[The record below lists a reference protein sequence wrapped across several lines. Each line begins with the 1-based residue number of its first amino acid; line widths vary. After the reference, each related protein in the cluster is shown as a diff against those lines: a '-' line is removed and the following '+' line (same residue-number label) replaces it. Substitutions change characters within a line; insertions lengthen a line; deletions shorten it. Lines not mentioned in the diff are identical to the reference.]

1 MIIMKNKIG
10 IRLED
15 KNIWEKRVP
24 IVPSDMKDLINKESI
39 DFIVQS
45 SSIRAFKDD
54 DYREIGVQVSPNID
68 KASVILAIKE
78 IPLPVLK
85 AQTSPKTYI
94 FFSHTIKG
102 QKHNMPML
110 KQIMETKSTLIDYEK
125 VVNEKGFR
133 LIFFGNW
140 AGLAGMIEIL
150 WGFGERAK
158 INKNVG
164 NPFLN
169 IKHTWEYDTL
179 DSARKA
185 VSEVGKEITEK
196 GLPEELVPLVVGFAG
211 YGNVSTGAQSMLDF
225 LPVKE
230 IDPTELKEFY
240 NNKDF
245 SSKCIYKV
253 VFKEEHMVEPID
265 GEFGLQD
272 YYDHG
277 LSKYQGVFPRYFPFL
292 SILINAIYWSDK
304 YPRLIT
310 KKFLK
315 SQFESAE
322 DVRCQIIGDISCDI
336 EGGIEAT
343 LRTTKP
349 DNPVFIYNPF
359 TDEATIGLEGK
370 GIAIMAVDNLPCEL
384 PMESSTSFSETLKPF
399 VPMIAAADYSKSFN
413 ELDLPPTIKNAVIVH
428 QGEITPNYKYIE
440 KFETFKDA

>member
-1 MIIMKNKIG
+1 MKNKIG

-15 KNIWEKRVP
+15 KNIWEKRAP
-24 IVPSDMKDLINKESI
+24 IIPKHVKELISEESL

-45 SSIRAFKDD
+45 SKIRTFSDKKYQEAGATIMSDLKDA
-54 DYREIGVQVSPNID
+54 N
-68 KASVILAIKE
+68 VIFAIKE
-78 IPLPVLK
+78 VPIPVIE
-85 AQTSPKTYI
+85 AQESPTTYI

-102 QKHNMPML
+102 QKQNMPML
-110 KQIMETKSTLIDYEK
+110 KKIMEKDTLIDYEK

-150 WGFGERAK
+150 WGYGQRVK
-158 INKNVG
+158 TSKNIE
-164 NPFLN
+164 NPFSTL
-169 IKHTWEYDTL
+169 KHTWEYDTL
-179 DSARKA
+179 DTARKA

-196 GLPEELVPLVVGFAG
+196 GLPEEIVPLVVGFAG

-225 LPVKE
+225 LPIEE

-240 NNKDF
+240 NRKEF
-245 SSKCIYKV
+245 SSNCVYKV
-253 VFKEEHMVEPID
+253 VFKEEHMVEPIE
-265 GEFGLQD
+265 GEFKLQH

-277 LSKYQGVFPRYFPFL
+277 LAKYRGVFPQYFPYL
-292 SILINAIYWSDK
+292 SILVNAIYWSDK

-315 SQFESAE
+315 SQFESDE
-322 DVRCQIIGDISCDI
+322 NVRCQIIGDISCDI

-343 LRTTKP
+343 LKTTKP

-359 TDEATIGLEGK
+359 TDEATVGLEGI

-384 PMESSTSFSETLKPF
+384 PVESSTSFSETLKPF
-399 VPMIAAADYSKSFN
+399 VPIIANADYSKPFI
-413 ELDLPPTIKNAVIVH
+413 ELDLPPVIKHAVITH
-428 QGEITPNYKYIE
+428 RGKLTPNYKYIE
-440 KFETFKDA
+440 EFDTYKGV

>member
-1 MIIMKNKIG
+1 MKNKIG

-24 IVPSDMKDLINKESI
+24 IVPSDMKDLIKEDI
-39 DFIVQS
+39 DFTVQS
-45 SSIRAFKDD
+45 SSIRAFRDD
-54 DYREIGVQVSPNID
+54 EYRKIGVKVTPDIEEANLIF
-68 KASVILAIKE
+68 AIKE
-78 IPLPVLK
+78 IPLPVIE

-110 KQIMETKSTLIDYEK
+110 KKIMEKKSTLIDYEK

-150 WGFGERAK
+150 WGFGQRVK
-158 INKNVG
+158 FNKNVE
-164 NPFLN
+164 NPFLK
-169 IKHTWEYDTL
+169 IKHTWEYETL
-179 DSARKA
+179 DSAREA

-196 GLPEELVPLVVGFAG
+196 GLPEEIIPLVVGFAG

-225 LPVKE
+225 LPIEE

-240 NNKDF
+240 NRKEF
-245 SSKCIYKV
+245 SSKCVYKV
-253 VFKEEHMVEPID
+253 VFKEEHMVKPIE
-265 GEFGLQD
+265 GEFNLQH

-277 LSKYQGVFPRYFPFL
+277 LSKYRGVFPQYFPFL

-315 SQFESAE
+315 TLFESVE

-343 LRTTKP
+343 LKTTKP

-359 TDEATIGLEGK
+359 TDEATVGLEGK

-384 PMESSTSFSETLKPF
+384 PLESSTSFSETLKPF
-399 VPMIAAADYSKSFN
+399 VPLIAKADYSKPFP
-413 ELDLPPTIKNAVIVH
+413 ELDLPPVIKNAVIVH
-428 QGEITPNYKYIE
+428 QGELTPNYKYIE
-440 KFETFKDA
+440 LFDTFKDA

>member
-1 MIIMKNKIG
+1 MKNKVG

-15 KNIWEKRVP
+15 KNVWEKRVP
-24 IVPSDMKDLINKESI
+24 IVPSDMKYLMDKESI

-54 DYREIGVQVSPNID
+54 EYRKIGVKVTPDID
-68 KASVILAIKE
+68 EANVIFAIKE
-78 IPLPVLK
+78 IPISVIE
-85 AQTSPKTYI
+85 AQKSPKTYI

-102 QKHNMPML
+102 QKQNMPML
-110 KQIMETKSTLIDYEK
+110 KKIMEKDTLIDYEK
-125 VVNEKGFR
+125 VVNDKGFR

-140 AGLAGMIEIL
+140 AGLAGMVEIL
-150 WGFGERAK
+150 WGYGQRVK
-158 INKNVG
+158 INKNLE
-164 NPFLN
+164 NPFLE
-169 IKHTWEYDTL
+169 IKHTWEYATL
-179 DSARKA
+179 DAARNA
-185 VSEVGKEITEK
+185 ISEVGKEITEK
-196 GLPEELVPLVVGFAG
+196 GLPEDLVPLVIGFAG

-225 LPVKE
+225 LPTKE
-230 IDPTELKEFY
+230 IDPTELEDFY
-240 NNKDF
+240 NRKDF
-245 SSKCIYKV
+245 SSNCVYKV
-253 VFKEEHMVEPID
+253 VFKEEHMVEPIE
-265 GEFGLQD
+265 GEFELQH
-272 YYDHG
+272 YYNHG
-277 LSKYQGVFPRYFPFL
+277 LSKYRGIFPQYFPYL

-315 SQFESAE
+315 SQFESEE

-359 TDEATIGLEGK
+359 IDEATIGLEGK

-399 VPMIAAADYSKSFN
+399 VPMIAIADYSKPFN
-413 ELDLPPTIKNAVIVH
+413 ELDLPPIMKNAVIVH

-440 KFETFKDA
+440 KLDTFKDA

>member
-1 MIIMKNKIG
+1 MKNRIG
-10 IRLED
+10 IRLEN

-24 IVPSDMKDLINKESI
+24 IVPNDMKDLIEKESI
-39 DFIVQS
+39 DFIIQS
-45 SSIRAFKDD
+45 SEIRAFKDEE
-54 DYREIGVQVSPNID
+54 YREIGV
-68 KASVILAIKE
+68 SVTSGIEEADVIFAIKE
-78 IPLPVLK
+78 IPLPVIE
-85 AQTSPKTYI
+85 AQDSPKTYI

-110 KQIMETKSTLIDYEK
+110 KKIMEKKATLIDYEK

-150 WGFGERAK
+150 WGFGQRVK
-158 INKNVG
+158 TNKNVE
-164 NPFLN
+164 NPFLK
-169 IKHTWEYDTL
+169 IKHTWEYETL
-179 DSARKA
+179 DDARKA
-185 VSEVGKEITEK
+185 VSEIGKEIIEK

-225 LPVKE
+225 LPIKE
-230 IDPTELKEFY
+230 IDPTELIDFYKQKEF
-240 NNKDF
+240 
-245 SSKCIYKV
+245 SSNHVYKV
-253 VFKEEHMVEPID
+253 VFKEEHMVEPIE
-265 GEFGLQD
+265 GEFDLQH

-277 LSKYQGVFPRYFPFL
+277 EAKYRGVFPQYFPFL

-310 KKFLK
+310 KNFLK
-315 SQFESAE
+315 TQFESGK

-343 LRTTKP
+343 LKTTKP

-359 TDEATIGLEGK
+359 TDEATIGLKGT

-384 PMESSTSFSETLKPF
+384 PVESSTSFSETLKPF
-399 VPMIAAADYSKSFN
+399 VPMIVAADYSQPFA
-413 ELDLPPTIKNAVIVH
+413 ELDLPPVIKNAVITH
-428 QGEITPNYKYIE
+428 QGKLTPNYKYIE
-440 KFETFKDA
+440 EFDTFKDV